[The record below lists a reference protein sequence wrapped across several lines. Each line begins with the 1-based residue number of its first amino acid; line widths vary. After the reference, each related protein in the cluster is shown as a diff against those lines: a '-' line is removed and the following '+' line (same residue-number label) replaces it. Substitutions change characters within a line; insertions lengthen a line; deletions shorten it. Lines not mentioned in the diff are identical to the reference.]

1 MTGGKYAYPLDG
13 PLACSAK
20 MSQGGERERARAK
33 ARPGQAKVNSAQSSP
48 ADPIPVKQC
57 VERKVAGRE
66 KTRKPVGVGNRS
78 ETTMREARQETRQG

>member
-1 MTGGKYAYPLDG
+1 MTGVNTRIPWMGHS
-13 PLACSAK
+13 LAVPRWVK
-20 MSQGGERERARAK
+20 EERERARAK

-48 ADPIPVKQC
+48 ADPIPAKQC

-66 KTRKPVGVGNRS
+66 KTRKTVGVGNRS